1 LDELFTG
8 FLKKSEKI
16 IVTKKTAIKRVC
28 DAYSLKT
35 QKSTIFLFFVW
46 VLVALSKNGQK

>member
-1 LDELFTG
+1 LYEVFTG
-8 FLKKSEKI
+8 FSKKSEKF
-16 IVTKKTAIKRVC
+16 IVTKKIAKKSVC

-35 QKSTIFLFFVW
+35 QKSLIFLFFVW